1 MESALGDLGEYLF
14 HYISPVCPLHVG
26 QQLRAVVIEIA
37 VEKTVHEENL
47 TDDVDQV
54 EELTEDELGSIEIVF
69 ADGFS
74 QIVYQFHPL
83 HNIGFIKY
91 FM

>member
-1 MESALGDLGEYLF
+1 MRYFSKDQQTKQLIWSKKKCYLTN
-14 HYISPVCPLHVG
+14 HI
-26 QQLRAVVIEIA
+26 
-37 VEKTVHEENL
+37 
-47 TDDVDQV
+47 DQV